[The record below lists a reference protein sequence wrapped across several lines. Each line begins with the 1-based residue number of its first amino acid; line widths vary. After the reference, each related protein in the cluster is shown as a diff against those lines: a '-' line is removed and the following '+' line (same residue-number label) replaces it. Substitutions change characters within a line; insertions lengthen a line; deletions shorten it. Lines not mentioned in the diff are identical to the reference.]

1 MNILVLAYTKMN
13 LGDDLFLDILF
24 KRYPKID
31 FSIQM
36 DKKYSKAFKSHKNLT
51 ILNGKNKKDWNITAF
66 DGVVYIA
73 GSIFMQP
80 ANYDGKTNPNFKR
93 WKKIALKYKKF
104 KKPFFHIS
112 CNFGPYSND
121 NYYKQAKRY
130 LKICTDVCFR
140 DKYSTKLFEKLNSVR
155 YAPDAALSHSYPKFR
170 KIKNSVGIS
179 IIEPSIRWYITQ
191 DKKEDYYNFLKNN
204 ILYLIDEGMTIY
216 LFSYC
221 EAEKDTIAQKE
232 LLKIIPKEYHSKI
245 HLPNY
250 EGNLE
255 AYLKKY
261 GEMEYALCGRFH
273 SMILSLIFEHKYFV
287 TAYSDKTTNVMN
299 DFKIKNQFVKYE
311 EISPEEIIPLSN
323 YKKINSIK
331 KMFLKYNAKKQFK
344 AFDRWLLKNKK
355 NKQMENK

>member
-1 MNILVLAYTKMN
+1 MVKVDKMKILVLAYTKMN

-24 KRYPKID
+24 KKYPEID
-31 FSIQM
+31 FFIRV
-36 DKKYSKAFKSHKNLT
+36 DEKFSKTFKSHENVT
-51 ILNGKNKKDWNITAF
+51 VFNENNREEVNSYTYDA
-66 DGVVYIA
+66 VVYIA
-73 GSIFMQP
+73 GSIFMEP
-80 ANYDGKTNPNFKR
+80 ENYNGKNPNFNG
-93 WKKIALKYKKF
+93 WKKTALKYKKD
-104 KKPFFHIS
+104 KKPYFHIS

-121 NYYKQAKRY
+121 NYHKQAQNY
-130 LKICTDVCFR
+130 LKICSDVCFR
-140 DKYSTKLFEKLNSVR
+140 DKYSFKLFKNLNNIR
-155 YAPDAALSHSYPKFR
+155 YAPDAALSMDYPKPE

-179 IIEPSIRWYITQ
+179 IIEPSIRWYINQ
-191 DKKEDYYNFLKNN
+191 NKKEDYYNFLKNN

-221 EAEKDTIAQKE
+221 EAEGDTIAQKE
-232 LLKIIPKEYHSKI
+232 LLEMIPKEYHSKI

-255 AYLKKY
+255 SYLKKY

-273 SMILSLIFEHKYFV
+273 SLILSLIFEHKYFV

-311 EISPEEIIPLSN
+311 NINPAEIIPINS

-331 KMFLKYNAKKQFK
+331 KIFLKYNSKKQFK
-344 AFDRWLLKNKK
+344 AFDKWVSKNK
-355 NKQMENK
+355 